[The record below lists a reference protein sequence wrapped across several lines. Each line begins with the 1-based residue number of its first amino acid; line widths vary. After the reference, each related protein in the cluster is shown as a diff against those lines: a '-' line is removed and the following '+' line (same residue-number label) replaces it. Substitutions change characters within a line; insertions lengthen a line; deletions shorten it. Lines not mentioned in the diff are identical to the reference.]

1 MNLQGKVILV
11 VGIMLFLG
19 LLMKGGFIE
28 GFTNG
33 NLISSITSAVIAG
46 GLIIVGSVLM
56 IIGRNK

>member
-1 MNLQGKVILV
+1 
-11 VGIMLFLG
+11 MLFLG
-19 LLMKGGFIE
+19 LLMKGSFIE
-28 GFTNG
+28 GYTNG